1 LRQEKENNC
10 GLFTYHDQIKHL
22 TQIGVALSGEKNI
35 DRLLE
40 MILSEARRFTNADGG
55 TLYIISDDET
65 ELLFAIIQNDSLNIG
80 MGGTGVKIS
89 WPAVK
94 LKNADGSP
102 NYANVSAYV
111 AISGKVVNIAD
122 VYSAKGFN
130 FEGTK
135 EFDQET
141 GYRSKSMLVVPMRN
155 HENDI
160 IGVLQFLNALDPATG
175 DVIDFSLASQEL
187 TLSLASQAAVAL
199 TNNQLIHDLENL
211 LESFIK
217 TIATAI
223 DEKSPYTGG
232 HIRRVAQ
239 LTMSIARKVNETKQA
254 PFAAVKYS
262 EDQLRE
268 LRMAA
273 WLHDVGKITTPEHV
287 VDKSTKLEKVYDRIN
302 DIKTRIELLKREYQ
316 LAGKHASNNRKM
328 QSSGV
333 REKIKKEI
341 KALDDDY
348 RFLKK
353 VNSGKEF
360 IKDEV
365 IVRIK
370 KIAGRKWKAN
380 GKNLSL
386 LTKDEIYNLSVR
398 HGTLNEKEKN
408 IVNNHASMTQ
418 KMLSQ
423 LAFPKKMR
431 RIASYAAAHHEKIDG
446 TGYPIGLKGD
456 KLSLQS
462 RIIAIADI
470 FEALTAK
477 DRPYK
482 KGRTLAEALKI
493 MESMVKNNHIDA
505 DLFELFIK
513 ENIYGDYASRELA
526 PKQIDT

>member
-1 LRQEKENNC
+1 MQQEKENNC
-10 GLFTYHDQIKHL
+10 GHFTYHDQIRRL

-40 MILSEARRFTNADGG
+40 MILSEARKFTNADGG
-55 TLYIISDDET
+55 TLYIMSDDET

-111 AISGKVVNIAD
+111 AISGKAVNIND
-122 VYSAKGFN
+122 VYDEHGFN

-160 IGVLQFLNALDPATG
+160 IGVLQLLNALEPKTG
-175 DVIDFSLASQEL
+175 DVINFSGQSQEM
-187 TLSLASQAAVAL
+187 TLSLASQAAIAL
-199 TNNQLIHDLENL
+199 TNNQLIHDLESL

-239 LTMSIARKVNETKQA
+239 LTMAIARKVNEAKQGH
-254 PFAAVKYS
+254 FADIQFSA
-262 EDQLRE
+262 DQLKE
-268 LRMAA
+268 LHMAA
-273 WLHDVGKITTPEHV
+273 WLHDVGKITTPEHI
-287 VDKSTKLEKVYDRIN
+287 VDKATKLEKVHDRIN
-302 DIKTRIELLKREYQ
+302 DIKTRIELIKRDYLLTKPGTAKSKSARSAQ
-316 LAGKHASNNRKM
+316 GKNIQK
-328 QSSGV
+328 QV
-333 REKIKKEI
+333 
-341 KALDDDY
+341 KALNEAY
-348 RFLKK
+348 RFLEKINK
-353 VNSGKEF
+353 SKES
-360 IKDEV
+360 IKDEA
-365 IVRIK
+365 IARIK
-370 KIAGRKWKAN
+370 EIAERKWKIN
-380 GKNLSL
+380 GKTKFL

-398 HGTLNEKEKN
+398 SGTLNEKERN
-408 IVNNHASMTQ
+408 IVNNHATVTQ

-423 LAFPKKMR
+423 LHFPKKMS
-431 RIASYAAAHHEKIDG
+431 RIASYAASHHEKING

-482 KGRTLAEALKI
+482 KGKTLAEALKI
-493 MESMVKNNHIDA
+493 MESMAKNNHIDA
-505 DLFELFIK
+505 DLFDLFIREK
-513 ENIYGDYASRELA
+513 IYRDYAVLELSA
-526 PKQIDT
+526 QQIDI